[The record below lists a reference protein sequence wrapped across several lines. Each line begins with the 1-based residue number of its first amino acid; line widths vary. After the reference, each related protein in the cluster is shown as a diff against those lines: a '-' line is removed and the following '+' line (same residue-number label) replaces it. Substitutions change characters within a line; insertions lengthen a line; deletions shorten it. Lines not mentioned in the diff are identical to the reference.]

1 MMFSWKQEKIDF
13 PSHRLKDYVCMLR
26 YSHYGNSEKIII
38 SDISSGK
45 IMLHTQLVSSMKVEL
60 QSLFFWIETNLVD
73 IKYFSMFVA

>member
-1 MMFSWKQEKIDF
+1 
-13 PSHRLKDYVCMLR
+13 MLR

-60 QSLFFWIETNLVD
+60 QSLFFWIEINLVD
-73 IKYFSMFVA
+73 IKNFSMFVA

>member
-1 MMFSWKQEKIDF
+1 
-13 PSHRLKDYVCMLR
+13 MLR

-60 QSLFFWIETNLVD
+60 QSLFFWIETNLVY
-73 IKYFSMFVA
+73 IKNFSMFVA